1 MANNPYHPYFQY
13 YHHIAIFITIRWQ
26 LAWMHLVKGSIG
38 CTWLA
43 ELGGLLDARPLSK
56 DALGWQSNI
65 SSISSSR
72 SLFCGWPA
80 ELLDARP
87 IVANDANRSGELEEN
102 MQHVPVVKTHSKQAT

>member
-43 ELGGLLDARPLSK
+43 ELGGLLDARLMSK

-65 SSISSSR
+65 SSISI
-72 SLFCGWPA
+72 
-80 ELLDARP
+80 LLLGGGP
-87 IVANDANRSGELEEN
+87 TEFIGCTPHIVAKDAQGGRVTS
-102 MQHVPVVKTHSKQAT
+102 